1 MHGRVEQHA
10 MRIRGR
16 WQVEA
21 FYTVPSIGTDVQYS
35 RFHGV
40 GCNVMGVWDTV
51 GAGSVGPIH
60 TCRHTV

>member
-1 MHGRVEQHA
+1 MGKWNNMQCVNEAGGRLRHA
-10 MRIRGR
+10 
-16 WQVEA
+16 
-21 FYTVPSIGTDVQYS
+21 TVPSIGTDVQYS